1 VVDVL
6 PSEDE
11 EEDEDLIP
19 GTRGEIRAVESD
31 DEVDY
36 EASDAESSGSGSGS
50 SSGSGSEDDSD
61 SGESF
66 AFEDGNVAATEAE
79 TPAEENGVSK
89 KKKKQPGEDDEP
101 IVTLPDDL
109 DDTIHGEGKRKGRTS
124 SVWKDESDA
133 AIRVDIG
140 ASRLLRKLGR
150 GKDEAHLS
158 GIELEKKLREQ

>member
-1 VVDVL
+1 MADIL
-6 PSEDE
+6 PSED
-11 EEDEDLIP
+11 EDEDLIP
-19 GTRGEIRAVESD
+19 GTKGEIKAIDSD

-50 SSGSGSEDDSD
+50 SSGSGSDDESD
-61 SGESF
+61 SGESI
-66 AFEDGNVAATEAE
+66 AFEDDNVTAVQEDTMEEGNGA
-79 TPAEENGVSK
+79 SK
-89 KKKKQPGEDDEP
+89 KSKKKQPGEEDEP

-109 DDTIHGEGKRKGRTS
+109 DDTIHGEGKRKGKNA

-158 GIELEKKLREQ
+158 GVELEKKLREQ